1 VDIKEYFP
9 VWDSLTSQQ
18 QDMLSQAVIRRSF
31 RKGAII
37 HSGESDCIGI
47 LLVRSGQ
54 LRAYNLSSE
63 GRELTISRL
72 FERDICLFS
81 AACMMNSFQCDVFIA
96 AEKDSEVWVI
106 PPRIYKAVMEQSA
119 PLANY
124 TNELM
129 ASRFSDVMWVMEQ
142 IMWKRLDQRVAAFLL
157 EEAAIE
163 GTNWLKI
170 THENI
175 ANHLGTHREV
185 VTRMLRYLQ
194 SEGTVKLTRGAIEI
208 VDPTQLKLLSE

>member
-1 VDIKEYFP
+1 MDLKDYFP
-9 VWDSLTSQQ
+9 VWDRLTVPQQ
-18 QDMLSQAVIRRSF
+18 EILSQSVVRRMFS
-31 RKGAII
+31 KGAII
-37 HSGESDCIGI
+37 HSGEADCIGI

-81 AACMMNSFQCDVFIA
+81 AACMMNSFQCDVFIS
-96 AEKDSEVWVI
+96 AEKDSEVWAI
-106 PPRIYKAVMEQSA
+106 PPRVYKAVMEQSV

-142 IMWKRLDQRVAAFLL
+142 VMWKRQDQRVAAFLL

-163 GTNWLKI
+163 GTDQLKI

-175 ANHLGTHREV
+175 ANHLGAHREV
-185 VTRMLRYLQ
+185 VTRMLRYFQ
-194 SEGTVKLTRGAIEI
+194 SEGMVKLTRGGIEI
-208 VDPTQLKLLSE
+208 VNPGKLRELSE

>member
-1 VDIKEYFP
+1 MDLKDYFP
-9 VWDSLTSQQ
+9 VWDRLTVPQQ
-18 QDMLSQAVIRRSF
+18 EILSQSVVRRMFS
-31 RKGAII
+31 KGAII
-37 HSGESDCIGI
+37 HSGEADCIGI

-81 AACMMNSFQCDVFIA
+81 AACMMNSFQCDVFIS
-96 AEKDSEVWVI
+96 AEKDSEVWAI
-106 PPRIYKAVMEQSA
+106 PPRVYKAVMEQSA

-129 ASRFSDVMWVMEQ
+129 ASRCSDVMWVMEQ
-142 IMWKRLDQRVAAFLL
+142 VMWKRQDQRVAAFLL

-163 GTNWLKI
+163 GTDQLKI

-175 ANHLGTHREV
+175 ANHLGAHREV
-185 VTRMLRYLQ
+185 VTRMLRYFQ
-194 SEGTVKLTRGAIEI
+194 SEGMVKLTRGGIEI
-208 VDPTQLKLLSE
+208 VNPGKLRELSE